1 MASLPVTRASSLS
14 AAMPVV
20 TAGSFQVV
28 KCRSGVVVRVVMVV
42 PSVSGKAPDDPTS
55 PSWPPGAFFSTGK
68 QGSGRVAKRGS
79 DLCCVWISDDA
90 QHRREPIGIRLRIP
104 YAAPGASAWRSER
117 PLLRRPQAGP
127 SSVHAAR
134 QGRAARGERSEPPHV
149 LVAVIEAKP
158 MAPFF
163 NWPGPANL
171 IASRTGSESPRV

>member
-1 MASLPVTRASSLS
+1 MASLPVTSASSLS

-28 KCRSGVVVRVVMVV
+28 KSRSGVVVWVFMAV

-68 QGSGRVAKRGS
+68 QGRGRGAKRGS

-90 QHRREPIGIRLRIP
+90 QHRRELIGIRLRIP

-117 PLLRRPQAGP
+117 PLLHRPQAGP
-127 SSVHAAR
+127 SSVPR
-134 QGRAARGERSEPPHV
+134 PVRAEPRWRTKFAS
-149 LVAVIEAKP
+149 LVAVLGHSWS
-158 MAPFF
+158 MGRRRPFRQMTISV
-163 NWPGPANL
+163 AR
-171 IASRTGSESPRV
+171 IQRSERSAGL

>member
-28 KCRSGVVVRVVMVV
+28 KSRSGVVVRVFIAV

-68 QGSGRVAKRGS
+68 QRSGRGAKRGS

-90 QHRREPIGIRLRIP
+90 QHRRELIGIRLRIP

-127 SSVHAAR
+127 SSVHPAR
-134 QGRAARGERSEPPHV
+134 QGRVTGGERSSSLRRPTNQGNV
-149 LVAVIEAKP
+149 SRLAA
-158 MAPFF
+158 
-163 NWPGPANL
+163 GPAGNWHVWGSL
-171 IASRTGSESPRV
+171 ESRACAQLR